1 MVPLSG
7 SVCAILIAATPAAAV
22 QTDVVPAAAQ
32 PPSLGGSK
40 PQPTSPPEAIIIT
53 GSRIPRPNLTSVSPV
68 TVVSSEEVKREGA
81 ILTETV
87 TNALPQ
93 VKPDQGMFLSNGVAG
108 TSTVNLRGL
117 GPGRTLTLING
128 RRLLPGD
135 ATYPA
140 ADINFVPTAL
150 IKRIEVLTG
159 GASSVYGSDAI
170 SGVVNFI
177 LDTRLDG
184 FRVDALGSLYQH
196 NNRNSELHAL
206 ASDLDFDSPTRSS
219 LDGAS
224 GDLNAAYGFSF
235 ARSRA
240 HVTIFG
246 GFRHTDALTQAARD
260 YSACTV
266 SVARA
271 NSDPTCGVSGF
282 SGVGSFQIPGFNRV
296 YHATADRQFAP
307 GPAFFNFGP
316 YNYWQR
322 PGRRYTAGLFADAGL
337 SSALRPYAEAMY
349 MDDRTTGQVAPSGNF
364 GSTPTINCDNPLL
377 SEQQRSL
384 LCFEGNFVGQTPIF
398 DDDGNLVSIEG
409 SPSEFTDP
417 ATGESYRLARLRIG
431 RRNVEG
437 GPRQEIFGHRDLRLV
452 GGLKGDLERGL
463 SYDASYLYARVR
475 QSRSHTNDFLLSRMK
490 AALDVV
496 ADPTTGQPVCRS
508 TLTGEE
514 PECVPWDVFATNSAS
529 DEATAYLAVPSTL
542 DGRVQQ
548 QVATASLTADLG
560 EFGIRS
566 PWADDTPG
574 LNIGAEWRRDKLTLN
589 PDEHY
594 RNADLVG
601 LGSAVPPLS
610 GSTVAKELFGEF
622 RVPVLRQRVLE
633 QLTLEGGYRQSWYS
647 NAQHR
652 SSSSSYKLGL
662 DLSPINGMSF
672 RASQQRA
679 VRAPNIQELFAL
691 PFQDFFD
698 RDPCAGVSPDATLE
712 QCEAS
717 GVTEAQYGRIQ
728 SQIDIFAAYNGIGGG
743 NPKLRSETARAKT
756 VGIVLHPQALPA
768 FTASIDWFDIR
779 LKGAVSVIGSQ
790 QILDTCVQTGDPLFC
805 SRIHRDSEG
814 SLFLSPEGY
823 VDNSK
828 ANIGSLKTSGV
839 DVNVAYTH
847 RLGRLGSANVQLL
860 GTWTRHFE
868 VDNGGLATP
877 YDCAGRFGNICGAP
891 LPRWRHNARVTWKP
905 LKQLSLSLLWRYFGR
920 VDADEELSIAQLG
933 QPYHPSALKIPAQS
947 FFDLT
952 LASNLREGIQLRVGA
967 RNLFDRQPPIVP
979 SGPAGSC
986 VSLCNGNT
994 YPQIYDPLGRYV
1006 FAGATIAFRPSAT

>member
-1 MVPLSG
+1 
-7 SVCAILIAATPAAAV
+7 
-22 QTDVVPAAAQ
+22 
-32 PPSLGGSK
+32 
-40 PQPTSPPEAIIIT
+40 
-53 GSRIPRPNLTSVSPV
+53 
-68 TVVSSEEVKREGA
+68 
-81 ILTETV
+81 
-87 TNALPQ
+87 
-93 VKPDQGMFLSNGVAG
+93 
-108 TSTVNLRGL
+108 
-117 GPGRTLTLING
+117 
-128 RRLLPGD
+128 
-135 ATYPA
+135 
-140 ADINFVPTAL
+140 
-150 IKRIEVLTG
+150 
-159 GASSVYGSDAI
+159 
-170 SGVVNFI
+170 
-177 LDTRLDG
+177 
-184 FRVDALGSLYQH
+184 
-196 NNRNSELHAL
+196 
-206 ASDLDFDSPTRSS
+206 
-219 LDGAS
+219 
-224 GDLNAAYGFSF
+224 
-235 ARSRA
+235 
-240 HVTIFG
+240 
-246 GFRHTDALTQAARD
+246 
-260 YSACTV
+260 
-266 SVARA
+266 
-271 NSDPTCGVSGF
+271 
-282 SGVGSFQIPGFNRV
+282 
-296 YHATADRQFAP
+296 
-307 GPAFFNFGP
+307 
-316 YNYWQR
+316 
-322 PGRRYTAGLFADAGL
+322 
-337 SSALRPYAEAMY
+337 
-349 MDDRTTGQVAPSGNF
+349 
-364 GSTPTINCDNPLL
+364 
-377 SEQQRSL
+377 
-384 LCFEGNFVGQTPIF
+384 
-398 DDDGNLVSIEG
+398 
-409 SPSEFTDP
+409 
-417 ATGESYRLARLRIG
+417 
-431 RRNVEG
+431 
-437 GPRQEIFGHRDLRLV
+437 
-452 GGLKGDLERGL
+452 
-463 SYDASYLYARVR
+463 
-475 QSRSHTNDFLLSRMK
+475 
-490 AALDVV
+490 
-496 ADPTTGQPVCRS
+496 
-508 TLTGEE
+508 
-514 PECVPWDVFATNSAS
+514 
-529 DEATAYLAVPSTL
+529 
-542 DGRVQQ
+542 
-548 QVATASLTADLG
+548 
-560 EFGIRS
+560 
-566 PWADDTPG
+566 
-574 LNIGAEWRRDKLTLN
+574 LNIDAEWRRDKLTLN

-662 DLSPINGMSF
+662 DLSPIKGMSF